1 MLPRLGRIALWVIS
15 GFILGS
21 ILLVALYRYL
31 PPPGTPL
38 MLLRRVEGY
47 GIHKSWTPI
56 DQVSTNLVRAV
67 IASEDTRFCSH
78 HGFDW
83 SAIETAWDRYQ
94 SRRGRLL
101 GASTISMQTAKNVFL
116 WPGRDWLRK
125 GFEAYFTVLIEV
137 AWGKQRIME
146 IYLNVVEWG
155 PGIYGAEA
163 AAQHY
168 FHKPAAALTIGE
180 AVRLAAVLPDPL
192 NWSPLRPTRRVL
204 ARSAAISSNM
214 PAVTAPL
221 SAPCRLKGGLVEAPR
236 IDPTRSRP
244 GSQT

>member
-1 MLPRLGRIALWVIS
+1 LRADTANRRHAPAGAANRTHGRLRRFARIGLWVIS
-15 GFILGS
+15 GFIIGS

-47 GIHKSWTPI
+47 GIHKSWTSFDHI
-56 DQVSTNLVRAV
+56 STNLVRAV

-83 SAIETAWDRYQ
+83 NAIETAWDRYR

-116 WPGRDWLRK
+116 WPGRDWVRK
-125 GFEAYFTVLIEV
+125 AFEAYFTVLIEI
-137 AWGKQRIME
+137 AWSKQRIME
-146 IYLNVVEWG
+146 VYLNVVEWG

-163 AAQHY
+163 AARHY
-168 FHKPAAALTIGE
+168 FQKPAAALTIGE

-204 ARSAAISSNM
+204 ARNAAIYSNI
-214 PAVTAPL
+214 PAVYAR
-221 SAPCRLKGGLVEAPR
+221 CPR
-236 IDPTRSRP
+236 PA
-244 GSQT
+244 G

>member
-1 MLPRLGRIALWVIS
+1 VALGANHARGVLRRLGRLALWAIA
-15 GFILGS
+15 GFTIGS
-21 ILLVALYRYL
+21 LLLVALYRYF
-31 PPPGTPL
+31 PPPRTPL

-47 GIHKSWTPI
+47 GIHKSWSSFDHI
-56 DQVSTNLVRAV
+56 SANLVRAV

-83 SAIETAWDRYQ
+83 NAIEAAWDRYQ
-94 SRRGRLL
+94 RKSVRLL

-116 WPGRDWLRK
+116 WPGRDWVRK
-125 GFEAYFTVLIEV
+125 AFEAYFTVLIEI

-168 FHKPAAALTIGE
+168 FQKPAAALSVGE

-192 NWSPLRPTRRVL
+192 DWSPLRPTRRVL
-204 ARSAAISSNM
+204 ARSAAINSNM
-214 PAVTAPL
+214 PAGSAALSPL
-221 SAPCRLKGGLVEAPR
+221 CRRRGVQAGSAFW
-236 IDPTRSRP
+236 
-244 GSQT
+244 

>member
-1 MLPRLGRIALWVIS
+1 MLRRLGRITLWVIS
-15 GFILGS
+15 GFIIGS

-47 GIHKSWTPI
+47 GIHKSWNPI
-56 DQVSTNLVRAV
+56 DQISANLVRAV
-67 IASEDTRFCSH
+67 IASEDMRFCSH

-101 GASTISMQTAKNVFL
+101 GTSTISMQTAKNVFL

-155 PGIYGAEA
+155 PAFTVPIWEPASNQIAHSALIA
-163 AAQHY
+163 AA
-168 FHKPAAALTIGE
+168 
-180 AVRLAAVLPDPL
+180 V
-192 NWSPLRPTRRVL
+192 S
-204 ARSAAISSNM
+204 ARSNARSC
-214 PAVTAPL
+214 PAL
-221 SAPCRLKGGLVEAPR
+221 
-236 IDPTRSRP
+236 
-244 GSQT
+244 